1 MMKNIYMYVAFIMF
15 IFGCTKFSED
25 IDTAFSSA
33 ENVKITDLNTSFPV
47 INLELDKD
55 EFDNMYANFE
65 EEIEIEAVLSLYRN
79 NSLEI
84 EEEKVDL
91 EIKGSSSAAFSLKS
105 LGVKFDKTFDNKE
118 RKLLNPSIV
127 LPNHSLDKIK
137 AVRLRN
143 SGNDFKET
151 LLKDISYTQL
161 AISAGLDIEL
171 MYFEPTIV
179 FVNNSFLG
187 LMNLRSEANRNGMYR
202 LNEVDKD
209 DITLAKIENP
219 GIIVKKNGDFDRID
233 QLFEAIE
240 IKNTAF
246 LKEEIDLNNFIDYVI
261 FQTHIA
267 NIDWPYNNVRLY
279 SVKDKPF
286 RFILF
291 DLDRVNTR
299 QIENHPLTF
308 IQDPYSVNNE
318 EAIKNP
324 ITDLFNILYADTD
337 FKNTYDNRYEEL
349 LKNNAFSFSKFNQ
362 IIDDNF
368 NAINKYMPLH
378 IDKYSDINSMIEWYR
393 NIELLKAEFKKREEI
408 LEKLL

>member
-1 MMKNIYMYVAFIMF
+1 MKNIYMYVAFIMF

-84 EEEKVDL
+84 EEEKVEL

-171 MYFEPTIV
+171 MYFEPAIV

-202 LNEVDKD
+202 LNKADKD

>member
-1 MMKNIYMYVAFIMF
+1 
-15 IFGCTKFSED
+15 
-25 IDTAFSSA
+25 
-33 ENVKITDLNTSFPV
+33 
-47 INLELDKD
+47 
-55 EFDNMYANFE
+55 
-65 EEIEIEAVLSLYRN
+65 
-79 NSLEI
+79 
-84 EEEKVDL
+84 
-91 EIKGSSSAAFSLKS
+91 
-105 LGVKFDKTFDNKE
+105 
-118 RKLLNPSIV
+118 
-127 LPNHSLDKIK
+127 
-137 AVRLRN
+137 
-143 SGNDFKET
+143 
-151 LLKDISYTQL
+151 
-161 AISAGLDIEL
+161 
-171 MYFEPTIV
+171 
-179 FVNNSFLG
+179 
-187 LMNLRSEANRNGMYR
+187 MYR
-202 LNEVDKD
+202 LNNADKD

-240 IKNTAF
+240 IKNTTF

-279 SVKDKPF
+279 SVKNKPF
-286 RFILF
+286 RFVLF

-299 QIENHPLTF
+299 QVENHPLTF

-337 FKNTYDNRYEEL
+337 FKNMYDNRYKEL

-393 NIELLKAEFKKREEI
+393 NIELLKDEFKKREEI

>member
-1 MMKNIYMYVAFIMF
+1 MKNIYMYVAFIMF

>member
-84 EEEKVDL
+84 EEEKVEL

-324 ITDLFNILYADTD
+324 ITDLFNILYADAD

>member
-1 MMKNIYMYVAFIMF
+1 MKNIYMYVAFIMF

-84 EEEKVDL
+84 EEEKVEL